1 MAAKRSM
8 RRGSDMTTVTVSPRF
23 QVVIPQVIRDAM
35 GIRPGQRI
43 QALQYQDRIELI
55 PLRPMRKARGMFKG
69 IDTDVKRDRDSV

>member
-1 MAAKRSM
+1 MTAKRST
-8 RRGSDMTTVTVSPRF
+8 RRGSRMTTVTVSPRF

-55 PLRPMRKARGMFKG
+55 PLRPMRKARGMLKG
-69 IDTDVKRDRDSV
+69 IDTSVKRDRDRA